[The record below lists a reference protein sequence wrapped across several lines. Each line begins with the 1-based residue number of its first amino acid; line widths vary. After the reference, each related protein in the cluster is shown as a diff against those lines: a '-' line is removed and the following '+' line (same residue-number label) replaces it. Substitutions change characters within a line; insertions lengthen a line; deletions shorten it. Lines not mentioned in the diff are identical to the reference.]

1 MSALT
6 ERRPSPGTRRGV
18 ALLLALVTLG
28 VLSVC
33 LLALWQ
39 TRAGALRSDRLRAA
53 VLRRSTQADSMLALG
68 VDAVHSG
75 AWRGLTQPGVWIRTH
90 QHHATDAHLTT
101 TVARLGW
108 GTLLVRGLAT
118 GRSGVRRVPA
128 RADQRLLIPLRAPMR
143 LPEAALTGGTSW
155 TVHAGATVGVATAS
169 PLEQQCRDGVL
180 PQVSRLDSMAVAL
193 DPTQVTLLDPDTVST
208 PLVGVF
214 RLIRDRI
221 RRPMVVTG
229 MVESVTGLFVEADLQ
244 IVGVLV
250 AQGSVQP
257 AGGRLDVT
265 GAVITRDS
273 GGAGSELG
281 HGDRVQYDACAIRRA
296 MERATRPAPAVTW
309 TSVGLP

>member
-118 GRSGVRRVPA
+118 GRSGVWRVPA
-128 RADQRLLIPLRAPMR
+128 
-143 LPEAALTGGTSW
+143 
-155 TVHAGATVGVATAS
+155 VATAS